1 MCFLAAS
8 VLGYNILFF
17 NAKKTKM
24 PRKCVNRSDSFCYVC
39 GKVTFASQKRALSP
53 IVKKAYHCKVG
64 DQDKSWAPHIC
75 CNSCS
80 ANLCGWLNH
89 KKRSMPFAVPMVWR
103 EPTNHITDCYFC
115 MVPPLEHGTS
125 KKKKCKLSYPNI
137 PSAIL
142 PVLHG
147 DDLPIPEPPDSFEIE
162 DDDEDEECSNTN
174 VSSSSD
180 PDFISDEACTEPH
193 RITQNELNDLV
204 RDLDL
209 SKGKAELLGSRL
221 QQWNLLGE
229 GVCVSTF
236 RSRHKDFVSFFSM
249 KSNLVTCHDIDGL
262 MSALNINH
270 NPDEWRLFI
279 DSSQL
284 SLKAVLL
291 HNGNILPSIPIGHAV
306 HMKET
311 YSNMKQLLE
320 CINYDKYKWQLCCD
334 LKVVAILLGL
344 QQGYTKF
351 CCFICEWDSRARAS
365 HYVVRDWP
373 LRQRLEPG
381 SKNVL
386 HPSLVEPSKILLPP
400 LHVKLGLMKNFVKA
414 MDRDGQAFK
423 YLRDKFPRMSDAK
436 VKEGVFVGPQIR
448 DIFRDEQFDRL
459 ITGDEQCAWNAF
471 RLVANNF
478 LGNTKADNYKEIVED
493 LLVAYQKLGCNMS
506 LKIHF
511 LHSHLDFFPENCG
524 AVSDEHG
531 ERFHQTIA
539 EIENRYQGKWS
550 PVMLADYCWTV
561 VRDSPELV
569 YKRQA
574 KKRRL

>member
-1 MCFLAAS
+1 
-8 VLGYNILFF
+8 
-17 NAKKTKM
+17 M
-24 PRKCVNRSDSFCYVC
+24 PRKCVNRADNFCYVC
-39 GKVTFASQKRALSP
+39 GKVTFTSQKRPLTP
-53 IVKKAYHCKVG
+53 IVRKAYHLYFGCKVG
-64 DQDKSWAPHIC
+64 EQDKRWAPHIC

-80 ANLCGWLNH
+80 ANLCGWLHH
-89 KKRSMPFAVPMVWR
+89 KKRCMPFAVPMVWR
-103 EPTNHITDCYFC
+103 EPSNHITDCYFC
-115 MVPPLEHGTS
+115 MVPPLQHGTS
-125 KKKKCKLSYPNI
+125 KKKKCTVSYPNI

-142 PVLHG
+142 PVPHG
-147 DDLPIPEPPDSFEIE
+147 DGLPIPKPPASFEVH
-162 DDDEDEECSNTN
+162 DDDEDEEESCETSG
-174 VSSSSD
+174 SSD
-180 PDFISDEACTEPH
+180 EDFEPNEACSEPH
-193 RITQNELNDLV
+193 RISQNELNDLV
-204 RDLDL
+204 RDLEL
-209 SKGKAELLGSRL
+209 PKTKAELLASRL
-221 QQWNLLGE
+221 QQWNLLDE
-229 GVCVSTF
+229 GACVSTF
-236 RSRHKDFVSFFSM
+236 RTRHQQFLSFFSM
-249 KSNLVTCHDIDGL
+249 TSNLVTCHDIDGL

-270 NPDEWRLFI
+270 NPAEWRLFI
-279 DSSQL
+279 DSSKL

-291 HNGNILPSIPIGHAV
+291 HNGNVLPSLPIGHAV

-311 YSNMKQLLE
+311 YSNMKQLLDS
-320 CINYDKYKWQLCCD
+320 INYDKFKWQLCGD

-351 CCFICEWDSRARAS
+351 CCFMCEWDSRAKAR
-365 HYVVRDWP
+365 HYITKDWP

-386 HPSLVEPSKILLPP
+386 YPSLVEPSKILLPP

-423 YLRDKFPRMSDAK
+423 YLRDKFPRMSDEK

-448 DIFRDEQFDRL
+448 HILRDEEFDRL
-459 ITGDEQCAWNAF
+459 VTGDEKCAWNAF
-471 RLVANNF
+471 RLVVDNF
-478 LGNTKADNYKEIVED
+478 FGNTKAHNYKELVEQ
-493 LLVAYQKLGCNMS
+493 LLVSYQKLGCNMS
-506 LKIHF
+506 LKIHL

-539 EIENRYQGKWS
+539 EMEKRYQGKWS
-550 PVMLADYCWTV
+550 PVMLADFCWTV

>member
-1 MCFLAAS
+1 M
-8 VLGYNILFF
+8 GQ
-17 NAKKTKM
+17 
-24 PRKCVNRSDSFCYVC
+24 P
-39 GKVTFASQKRALSP
+39 
-53 IVKKAYHCKVG
+53 
-64 DQDKSWAPHIC
+64 
-75 CNSCS
+75 
-80 ANLCGWLNH
+80 
-89 KKRSMPFAVPMVWR
+89 
-103 EPTNHITDCYFC
+103 
-115 MVPPLEHGTS
+115 
-125 KKKKCKLSYPNI
+125 
-137 PSAIL
+137 
-142 PVLHG
+142 
-147 DDLPIPEPPDSFEIE
+147 
-162 DDDEDEECSNTN
+162 
-174 VSSSSD
+174 
-180 PDFISDEACTEPH
+180 
-193 RITQNELNDLV
+193 
-204 RDLDL
+204 
-209 SKGKAELLGSRL
+209 SKGL
-221 QQWNLLGE
+221 
-229 GVCVSTF
+229 
-236 RSRHKDFVSFFSM
+236 
-249 KSNLVTCHDIDGL
+249 
-262 MSALNINH
+262 AL
-270 NPDEWRLFI
+270 
-279 DSSQL
+279 
-284 SLKAVLL
+284 
-291 HNGNILPSIPIGHAV
+291 
-306 HMKET
+306 
-311 YSNMKQLLE
+311 
-320 CINYDKYKWQLCCD
+320 
-334 LKVVAILLGL
+334 
-344 QQGYTKF
+344 
-351 CCFICEWDSRARAS
+351 
-365 HYVVRDWP
+365 VVRDWP

-524 AVSDEHG
+524 AVSGEHG

>member
-1 MCFLAAS
+1 M
-8 VLGYNILFF
+8 
-17 NAKKTKM
+17 
-24 PRKCVNRSDSFCYVC
+24 
-39 GKVTFASQKRALSP
+39 
-53 IVKKAYHCKVG
+53 
-64 DQDKSWAPHIC
+64 
-75 CNSCS
+75 
-80 ANLCGWLNH
+80 
-89 KKRSMPFAVPMVWR
+89 
-103 EPTNHITDCYFC
+103 
-115 MVPPLEHGTS
+115 
-125 KKKKCKLSYPNI
+125 
-137 PSAIL
+137 
-142 PVLHG
+142 
-147 DDLPIPEPPDSFEIE
+147 
-162 DDDEDEECSNTN
+162 
-174 VSSSSD
+174 
-180 PDFISDEACTEPH
+180 
-193 RITQNELNDLV
+193 
-204 RDLDL
+204 
-209 SKGKAELLGSRL
+209 
-221 QQWNLLGE
+221 
-229 GVCVSTF
+229 STF
-236 RSRHKDFVSFFSM
+236 RTRHKDFVSFFSM
-249 KSNLVTCHDIDGL
+249 TSNLVTCHDIDGL
-262 MSALNINH
+262 MSAFNINH

-311 YSNMKQLLE
+311 YSNMKQLLDS
-320 CINYDKYKWQLCCD
+320 INYDKYKWQLCGD
-334 LKVVAILLGL
+334 LKVLAILLGL

-351 CCFICEWDSRARAS
+351 CCFICEWDSRAKAS

-386 HPSLVEPSKILLPP
+386 YPSLVEPSKILLPP

-448 DIFRDEQFDRL
+448 DILRDEQFDRL
-459 ITGDEQCAWNAF
+459 ITGDEQCAWKAF
-471 RLVANNF
+471 RLVTDNF

-539 EIENRYQGKWS
+539 EMENRYQGKWS

-561 VRDSPELV
+561 VTDSPELV